1 MNTIN
6 NTMETNNIKANCNTK
21 AILCVETGKVFSN
34 AKEVA
39 KHFGDERT
47 SNIHRVCRET
57 HRTHRG
63 MHFRYVGAPE
73 MTTTATETNAETPT
87 EREILIQPKSIIK
100 GKGKR
105 SNGNTNAVICM
116 TTGEVF
122 TSCTDA
128 AEKIG
133 TTVGH
138 MSCVC
143 RGHGH
148 TAKGRKFCYVKD
160 IDEHLGEVVDCIRKA
175 NMYDEA
181 MTYEE
186 KRKELI
192 SAIQHQK
199 DMIVYFEEKLAE
211 AHELLAD
218 AEKEMHDF
226 MYR

>member
-6 NTMETNNIKANCNTK
+6 NTMENTNNITK
-21 AILCVETGKVFSN
+21 YSKLKKKVLCLETGVMFESATEAAMELN
-34 AKEVA
+34 CSI
-39 KHFGDERT
+39 DLI
-47 SNIHRVCRET
+47 SSVCRGKT
-57 HRTHRG
+57 KTAKG
-63 MHFRYVGAPE
+63 MHFKYVDDVAKLNHEIATPSDDPKEIIIAPK
-73 MTTTATETNAETPT
+73 A
-87 EREILIQPKSIIK
+87 IIK

-105 SNGNTNAVICM
+105 NNGNTNAVICM

-160 IDEHLGEVVDCIRKA
+160 IDEHLGEVVDSIRKA
-175 NMYDEA
+175 NMYDEV

-192 SAIQHQK
+192 AAIQHQK

-211 AHELLAD
+211 AHMLLAD